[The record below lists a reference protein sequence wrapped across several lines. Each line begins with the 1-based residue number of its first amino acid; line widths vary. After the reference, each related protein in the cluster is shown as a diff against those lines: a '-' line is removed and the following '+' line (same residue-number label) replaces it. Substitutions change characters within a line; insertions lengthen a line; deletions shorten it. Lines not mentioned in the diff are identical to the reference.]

1 MPAPP
6 GEFQTRCD
14 YESVE
19 PDELSF
25 KKEQKVEVL
34 EARMDGWWKV
44 KCVYAQ
50 NPLHTF
56 PRSVSVDGKLPT
68 CYGLATGKL
77 V

>member
-34 EARMDGWWKV
+34 EAHMDGWWKV
-44 KCVYAQ
+44 KCVYSSAS
-50 NPLHTF
+50 F
-56 PRSVSVDGKLPT
+56 SSRG
-68 CYGLATGKL
+68 
-77 V
+77 